1 MDCKIIYYQQL
12 INCFSELEPS
22 KEESVKESVKETEEE
37 SNEISK
43 KSTDN
48 FTKLSPMNIYNF
60 VRRLYLNGKFA
71 DTNSFIYHS
80 SILISLDTYLMF
92 AKEFIPLIKSFDF
105 FQLLNYQKNPRF
117 EMYMDDIIDIRDASG
132 IYFYEYLLFNFP
144 IEHKKFV
151 VGNRKGLNDKLM
163 STMAFTSRIF
173 ITDIYDDISN
183 IFTFLIKKFKKQ
195 INPFLL
201 IDTNIDRIPRSIDE
215 RMKYV
220 PGSMDMLS
228 YACFLNIVPLVAIII
243 ENYKK
248 EYLALEK
255 HNAFHI
261 ACSFE
266 YFNLTEYLLNEVP
279 NMCDVNTYYNNDSIK
294 RTPLMTLLECG
305 VTAIKEHRSTSD
317 RIEKLLISVVTKTN
331 DKFNFGIKNE
341 KDETILEIVEKLY
354 LREIY
359 FEKFTNVLRVLMK
372 VPEKA
377 FFRSWF
383 AP

>member
-1 MDCKIIYYQQL
+1 MDCCNIIYYQKL

-22 KEESVKESVKETEEE
+22 KEESMKETEEE

-48 FTKLSPMNIYNF
+48 FTELSPVNIYNF
-60 VRRLYLNGKFA
+60 VRKLYLNGKFA

-105 FQLLNYQKNPRF
+105 FQLLNYKKNPRF

-132 IYFYEYLLFNFP
+132 VYFYEYLLFNFP
-144 IEHKKFV
+144 IEHKKCV
-151 VGNRKGLNDKLM
+151 IGNHTGMTDKSM
-163 STMAFTSRIF
+163 YYMAFTSQIF
-173 ITDIYDDISN
+173 ITSIYNDISN

-195 INPFLL
+195 INPFLS
-201 IDTNIDRIPRSIDE
+201 IDTDTDRIPRSINE
-215 RMKYV
+215 RV
-220 PGSMDMLS
+220 EHIPGSMDMLS
-228 YACFLNIVPLVAIII
+228 YACFLNIVPLVTIII

-294 RTPLMTLLECG
+294 RTPLMALLECG
-305 VTAIKEHRSTSD
+305 VTAIKECRSTSD

-331 DKFNFGIKNE
+331 DKFNFSIKNE
-341 KDETILEIVEKLY
+341 NDETILEIVEKLY
-354 LREIY
+354 LKEIY
-359 FEKFTNVLRVLMK
+359 FEKFINVLRILMK
-372 VPEKA
+372 IPEKS
-377 FFRSWF
+377 FFGSWF
-383 AP
+383 GA